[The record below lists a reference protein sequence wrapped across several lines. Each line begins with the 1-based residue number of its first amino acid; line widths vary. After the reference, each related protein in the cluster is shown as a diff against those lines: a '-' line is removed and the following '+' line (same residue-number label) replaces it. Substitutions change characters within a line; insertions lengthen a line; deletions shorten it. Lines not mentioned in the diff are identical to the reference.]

1 MVLESFLSS
10 KCFRSAH
17 TEPGALN
24 ECPAH
29 LRRGAV
35 ASGVHADSGLG
46 FVPRF
51 VAISPPFGLP
61 SVNILYLSF
70 QRLWQKVNEGNM
82 ISQIAHFLMFQ
93 ICYPFP
99 QILKM
104 TLHCYL
110 GFYLD
115 STLEMPFAVAAEFT
129 AAMGTHMS
137 SPERTP
143 GTHAVVRPVC
153 LFRDLLSV
161 LDVQRPSA
169 TQGLCIST
177 PLLQGSSLDLHRAA
191 APPHPSTAR
200 TQTLPPVTSRYSPLL
215 PLCCWCLFW

>member
-1 MVLESFLSS
+1 M
-10 KCFRSAH
+10 
-17 TEPGALN
+17 
-24 ECPAH
+24 
-29 LRRGAV
+29 

-51 VAISPPFGLP
+51 VAISPPLGFQALI
-61 SVNILYLSF
+61 SFFLSL

-93 ICYPFP
+93 ICYPFS
-99 QILKM
+99 QVLKM

-143 GTHAVVRPVC
+143 GTHAIARPVC

-161 LDVQRPSA
+161 LDVQRLSA
-169 TQGLCIST
+169 TPGPLHIHSSATGLFPGSAQGSCPST
-177 PLLQGSSLDLHRAA
+177 PLHPTHTHTDITTSHKPLFSSASFVLLVLVLVGL
-191 APPHPSTAR
+191 TKIN
-200 TQTLPPVTSRYSPLL
+200 LPCVFFAEVLILL
-215 PLCCWCLFW
+215 PCRM